1 MNNNKEFL
9 AGVKNNKE
17 FLADIKEFTQGSC
30 FSYGNGLYHMYE
42 SAPAMIPPRLNGMM
56 VEKAAEIVKG
66 NVGRMTIKA
75 AFSILYFEEIQ
86 SVVEEFLAKGGVYG
100 SI

>member
-1 MNNNKEFL
+1 MNNNQDNQEFL
-9 AGVKNNKE
+9 TNLEE
-17 FLADIKEFTQGSC
+17 FIDLGAS
-30 FSYGNGLYHMYE
+30 FSYGNGLYHMHE
-42 SAPAMIPPRLNGMM
+42 SNPEMITPRLNGMM

>member
-9 AGVKNNKE
+9 AGIN
-17 FLADIKEFTQGSC
+17 EFTEQGSC

-42 SAPAMIPPRLNGMM
+42 SNPSMIPPRLNGMM

-86 SVVEEFLAKGGVYG
+86 SVVEEFLARGGVYG